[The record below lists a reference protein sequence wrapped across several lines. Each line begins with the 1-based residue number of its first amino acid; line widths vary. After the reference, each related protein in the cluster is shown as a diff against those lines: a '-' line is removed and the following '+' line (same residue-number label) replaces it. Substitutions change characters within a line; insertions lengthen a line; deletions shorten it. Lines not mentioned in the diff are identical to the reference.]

1 MSKQKLSSQTPPKTP
16 RQSATDT
23 ATEFAEPPIEQ
34 RKTKGFGKKGDAK
47 QGPQK
52 PRRVTRDYLMNYA
65 TWYLE
70 RFTASR
76 ARLEK
81 LMRGKIRLSIAEY
94 DTDPQEAEDWM
105 KSVLNTCETA
115 GFLNDQAYA
124 LGRARSM
131 LRKGKAIRVI
141 GADLNARGIASNL
154 VDQTITDLRDE
165 ADDVAHNDMRGT
177 DPNLAAAAAY
187 ARRRRLGPFRHPDQ
201 REEKHDK
208 DLAALARQGFSYDIA
223 TRIID
228 SNTEDLENLL
238 QIIDG
243 L

>member
-1 MSKQKLSSQTPPKTP
+1 MSDAKLSSQPPPQT
-16 RQSATDT
+16 RAQNDANAAD
-23 ATEFAEPPIEQ
+23 AFAPSLAKQQNP
-34 RKTKGFGKKGDAK
+34 KGFGKKRDAQ
-47 QGPQK
+47 QGPK
-52 PRRVTRDYLMNYA
+52 KTRRVTRDYLMNYA

-94 DTDPQEAEDWM
+94 GTNPQEAEDWM
-105 KSVLNTCETA
+105 KSVLNACEKA
-115 GFLNDQAYA
+115 GFINDEAYA

-131 LRKGKAIRVI
+131 MRKGKAIRVI
-141 GADLNARGIASNL
+141 GADLNARGISSQL
-154 VDQTITDLRDE
+154 VDDTIVSLRSE
-165 ADDVAHNDMRGT
+165 ADDAARNDMRGT
-177 DPNLAAAAAY
+177 DPNRAAAAAY
-187 ARRRRLGPFRHPDQ
+187 ARRRRLGPFRRPDL
-201 REEKHDK
+201 RDEKRDK

-223 TRIID
+223 LRIID
-228 SNTEDLENLL
+228 ADPDELEDLL